1 MLCEELCLISE
12 SGSSSERR
20 RPGIAR
26 EGNSA
31 QLRAG
36 ARIRM
41 RGPAGLRMHLR
52 ALPLLC
58 CCLALTSGM
67 YEEQA
72 GVFDWCASI
81 APSSSI
87 LQRIRCR

>member
-1 MLCEELCLISE
+1 
-12 SGSSSERR
+12 
-20 RPGIAR
+20 
-26 EGNSA
+26 
-31 QLRAG
+31 
-36 ARIRM
+36 M

-58 CCLALTSGM
+58 CGLAVTSGM